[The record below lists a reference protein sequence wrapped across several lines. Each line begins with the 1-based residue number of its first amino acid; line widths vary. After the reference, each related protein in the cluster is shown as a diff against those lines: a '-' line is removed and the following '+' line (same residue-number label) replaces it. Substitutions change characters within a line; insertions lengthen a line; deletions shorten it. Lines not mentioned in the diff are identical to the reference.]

1 MKNTTTIMQSIK
13 KPFITVAGFL
23 AFVGLVSIISPLSSR
38 GQGSSGNNP
47 PAQSVT
53 VVNTPDAPVPV
64 RDVDKQN
71 RQPVSAT
78 VSIPLLEGESVGEN
92 DLFQVPVGKLLV
104 IEYVT
109 ARVRL
114 AQGQSI
120 ENFGFSSSFE
130 SVAGPV
136 FLQWT
141 DMNSTGTETFFASQ
155 SVKVYADR
163 SLEQGDMEAFIER
176 DSNTGTGQVVMTI
189 FGYLVDVPSE

>member
-1 MKNTTTIMQSIK
+1 MKNTTTIMHSLK
-13 KPFITVAGFL
+13 KSVITLAGML
-23 AFVGLVSIISPLSSR
+23 ALVGLVSVFTPLRSR

-78 VSIPLLEGESVGEN
+78 VLISLQEGELFAEN
-92 DLFQVPVGKLLV
+92 DLYQVPVGKLLV

-114 AQGQSI
+114 QQGQSM

-163 SLEQGDMEAFIER
+163 SLDSGDMEAFIER

-189 FGYLVDVPSE
+189 FGYLVDVPSA